1 MRIEKATLMHYDCR
15 DNYDCGGSY
24 VQIRDENKGQTIGQE
39 RSYCGRQTPPEFFSL
54 GSRAGIK
61 IQMDSTAK
69 MTGSPEFRA
78 TFKAERCNR
87 IHSEPNG
94 VILSPGYPYQY
105 PMDVN
110 CQININLE
118 EIDRKISIF
127 FVAFELEK
135 SSNCASDW
143 LKIDNGPKLC
153 GNALPSPYF
162 KNANAVRIEFVS
174 NSALSGELKYFLVY
188 LLLKSILLCAK
199 VLKTRGIRKKS
210 KRWTWKFHNGASTLY
225 KNVEIKPRQNR
236 CPFW

>member
-1 MRIEKATLMHYDCR
+1 MHYDCR
-15 DNYDCGGSY
+15 DNHDCGGSY

-54 GSRAGIK
+54 GPRAGIK

-69 MTGSPEFRA
+69 MSGTPEFRA

-105 PMDVN
+105 PLDVN

-118 EIDRKISIF
+118 EIDRKIAIF
-127 FVAFELEK
+127 FAVFELEK
-135 SSNCASDW
+135 SSNCESDW

-153 GNALPSPYF
+153 GDTLPNPYF
-162 KNANAVRIEFVS
+162 KNGNAVRIDFVS
-174 NSALSGELKYFLVY
+174 NFALSGELQRFLAY
-188 LLLKSILLCAK
+188 
-199 VLKTRGIRKKS
+199 
-210 KRWTWKFHNGASTLY
+210 
-225 KNVEIKPRQNR
+225 
-236 CPFW
+236 

>member
-1 MRIEKATLMHYDCR
+1 MHYDCR
-15 DNYDCGGSY
+15 DNHDCGGSY

-54 GSRAGIK
+54 GPRAGIK

-210 KRWTWKFHNGASTLY
+210 KRWTWKFHNGAS
-225 KNVEIKPRQNR
+225 
-236 CPFW
+236 